1 MNFFFGEDTL
11 DSNLKILIDEINKL
25 YISSNEFDTNI
36 LKRIKM
42 WEDSNLITNSQHNLL
57 KKSLIVNNI
66 TSNYNELIIL
76 RKLLNDFEDN
86 LICNSQ

>member
-1 MNFFFGEDTL
+1 MNFSEDTL

-42 WEDSNLITNSQHNLL
+42 WEESNLITNSQHNLL
-57 KKSLIVNNI
+57 KKGLIINNN

-76 RKLLNDFEDN
+76 RKLLNDFEDK

>member
-57 KKSLIVNNI
+57 KKSLIVNNN

>member
-1 MNFFFGEDTL
+1 MNFFSEDTL

-42 WEDSNLITNSQHNLL
+42 WEESNLITNSQHNLL
-57 KKSLIVNNI
+57 KKGLIVNNN

-76 RKLLNDFEDN
+76 RKLLNDFEDK

>member
-1 MNFFFGEDTL
+1 MNFFFSQDTL

-57 KKSLIVNNI
+57 KKSLIVNNK